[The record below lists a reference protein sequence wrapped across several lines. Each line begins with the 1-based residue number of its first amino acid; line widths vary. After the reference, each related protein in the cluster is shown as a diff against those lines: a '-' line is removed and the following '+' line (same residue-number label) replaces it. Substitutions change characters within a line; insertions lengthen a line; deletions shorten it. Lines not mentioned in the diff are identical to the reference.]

1 MIKQNFNRNWF
12 FRDGCR
18 DVFADLLKR
27 DEAGCSITLPHDA
40 SIGRPRDAGVING
53 AANGYYQEG
62 NYTYRKE
69 FVIEEEHKEKNIYF
83 EFEGVYQ
90 NAFVYINRSF
100 AGKCPYGYSNF
111 YIDATKYIR
120 FGRRNV
126 IEVQVKNAVPSSRWY
141 TGGGIYRD
149 VNIMIADRMHFT
161 EKGVRLTTVSLEKD
175 LAVIDVEPEIEYTGT
190 GVRSVVCRCRLYDAD
205 GLPERSRT
213 GKRMYCKI

>member
-100 AGKCPYGYSNF
+100 AGKCRMDTVIF
-111 YIDATKYIR
+111 ILTQ
-120 FGRRNV
+120 RNTSALAGGMLL
-126 IEVQVKNAVPSSRWY
+126 KSR
-141 TGGGIYRD
+141 
-149 VNIMIADRMHFT
+149 
-161 EKGVRLTTVSLEKD
+161 
-175 LAVIDVEPEIEYTGT
+175 
-190 GVRSVVCRCRLYDAD
+190 
-205 GLPERSRT
+205 
-213 GKRMYCKI
+213 